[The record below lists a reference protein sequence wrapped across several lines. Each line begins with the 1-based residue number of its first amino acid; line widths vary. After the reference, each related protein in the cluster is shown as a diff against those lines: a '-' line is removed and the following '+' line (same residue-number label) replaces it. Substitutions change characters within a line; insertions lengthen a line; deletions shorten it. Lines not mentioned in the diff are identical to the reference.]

1 MKVKYIRVSTTEQN
15 ADRQQE
21 GGFKTYADKI
31 SGSVPFSQRPQ
42 AKRLLE
48 ELKQGEIT
56 EVHVHSIDRLGRNT
70 MDILNTINLFTSS
83 GVNVVSKKEGLSTIV
98 EGKESPTAKM
108 VLSIMATLSEFELST
123 IKERQLEG
131 IQRAK
136 ERGVYEKNGGSRSL
150 TTKEFLSKSKNAQC
164 AKELRSGESVR
175 RSAKLS
181 GVSHT
186 TAMKIKKVID
196 LGSKSEYR

>member
-15 ADRQQE
+15 TSRQE
-21 GGFKTYADKI
+21 EKGFKTYTDKI
-31 SGSVPFSQRPQ
+31 SGSIPFTERPQ
-42 AKRLLE
+42 AKRLLDE
-48 ELKQGEIT
+48 VLKGNIT

-70 MDILNTINLFTSS
+70 MDILQTIKVMTSHS
-83 GVNVVSKKEGLSTIV
+83 VNVVSKKEGLSTLV
-98 EGKESPTAKM
+98 DGKESPTAKM

-136 ERGVYEKNGGSRSL
+136 ERGVYKKNGGSRAL
-150 TTKEFLSKSKNAQC
+150 TTTQFLNKPKNAQC
-164 AKELRSGESVR
+164 AKELSSGESVR

-186 TAMKIKKVID
+186 TAMKVKKLITNIT
-196 LGSKSEYR
+196 YT

>member
-15 ADRQQE
+15 TARQE
-21 GGFKTYADKI
+21 EKGFKAYIDKI
-31 SGSVPFSQRPQ
+31 SGSVMFSERPQ
-42 AKRLLE
+42 GKKLLKE
-48 ELKQGEIT
+48 VSQGNIT

-70 MDILNTINLFTSS
+70 MDILQTIKTMTANS
-83 GVNVVSKKEGLSTIV
+83 VNVVSKKEGLSTLID
-98 EGKESPTAKM
+98 GKESPTAKM

-123 IKERQLEG
+123 IKERQREG

-136 ERGVYEKNGGSRSL
+136 ERGVYKKNGGSR
-150 TTKEFLSKSKNAQC
+150 TLSAEQILSRPKNAQC
-164 AKELRSGESVR
+164 VKELRSGESIR

-186 TAMKIKKVID
+186 QAMKLKR
-196 LGSKSEYR
+196 LLQ

>member
-1 MKVKYIRVSTTEQN
+1 MKVKYIRVSTTEQKT
-15 ADRQQE
+15 DRQQE
-21 GGFKTYADKI
+21 KGFKTYTDKI

-42 AKRLLE
+42 AKKLLDE
-48 ELKQGEIT
+48 VLLGNIT

-70 MDILNTINLFTSS
+70 MDILQTIKTMTANY
-83 GVNVVSKKEGLSTIV
+83 VNVVSKKEGLSTLV
-98 EGKESPTAKM
+98 DGKESPTAKM

-131 IQRAK
+131 IHRAK
-136 ERGVYEKNGGSRSL
+136 ERGVYKKNGGSRSL
-150 TTKEFLSKSKNAQC
+150 TTKELLTKPKNAMC
-164 AKELRSGESVR
+164 AKELRSGESIR

-186 TAMKIKKVID
+186 TAMKIKKLIA
-196 LGSKSEYR
+196 

>member
-1 MKVKYIRVSTTEQN
+1 MKVKYIRVSTSEQN
-15 ADRQQE
+15 TERQHDE
-21 GGFKTYADKI
+21 GFRTFSDKI

-48 ELKQGEIT
+48 QLKQGYIT

-70 MDILNTINLFTSS
+70 MDILNTINLLTSL
-83 GVNVVSKKEGLSTIV
+83 GVNVISKKEGLSTLV
-98 EGKESPTAKM
+98 DGKESPTAKM
-108 VLSIMATLSEFELST
+108 VLSIMATLAEFELST

-136 ERGVYEKNGGSRSL
+136 ERGVYKKNGGSRSL
-150 TTKEFLSKSKNAQC
+150 TPTEFLNKPKNALC
-164 AKELRSGESVR
+164 ARELRSGESVR

-186 TAMKIKKVID
+186 TAMKIKKLIQD
-196 LGSKSEYR
+196 QIKF

>member
-15 ADRQQE
+15 TTRQE
-21 GGFKTYADKI
+21 EIGFKTYIDKI
-31 SGSVPFSQRPQ
+31 SGSVIFSERPQ
-42 AKRLLE
+42 GKKLLKE
-48 ELKQGEIT
+48 VLKTNIT

-70 MDILNTINLFTSS
+70 IDILETIKTMTANN
-83 GVNVVSKKEGLSTIV
+83 VNVVSKKEGLSTLID
-98 EGKESPTAKM
+98 GKESPTAKM

-123 IKERQLEG
+123 IKERQREG

-136 ERGVYEKNGGSRSL
+136 ERGVYKKNGGSR
-150 TTKEFLSKSKNAQC
+150 TLSTEQILSRPKNAAC
-164 AKELRSGESVR
+164 AKELKAGNSVR

-186 TAMKIKKVID
+186 QAMKLKKLID
-196 LGSKSEYR
+196 V